1 MKLIES
7 SVQIIEEKDPYKMIE
22 LAGRTCYKSEDKI
35 TEDSAKEF
43 VDRMIKLQHCYTGD
57 TEVLTECG
65 WMKFKDYSGEKVAVI
80 N

>member
-35 TEDSAKEF
+35 TENSAKEF
-43 VDRMIKLQHCYTGD
+43 VVRAQKTDTFRQLDYIGQMVITRNIQKCVNMEIQYT
-57 TEVLTECG
+57 
-65 WMKFKDYSGEKVAVI
+65 
-80 N
+80 